1 MKTLIRAN
9 KLFQEIQSIDKEIKT
24 LETDLKNVI
33 NDDLTTHLDYTI
45 KNKPKK
51 EDILD
56 EDGSLKEMS
65 ISDGT
70 SWTTIFL
77 SKGSGVENSSVKN
90 EESFKKLNP
99 SEFVVMF
106 GALLTY
112 KQELRK
118 KLVDD
123 FKKLETKIKL

>member
-9 KLFQEIQSIDKEIKT
+9 ELFQEIQSIDKEIKV

-33 NDDLTTHLDYTI
+33 GDDLSTELSYEI

-51 EDILD
+51 ENILD
-56 EDGSLKEMS
+56 EDGS
-65 ISDGT
+65 IRNQ
-70 SWTTIFL
+70 TTISWIQSL
-77 SKGSGVENSSVKN
+77 SENMRDINTDEKCVT
-90 EESFKKLNP
+90 LNP

-106 GALLTY
+106 GALLNY
-112 KQELRK
+112 KKKLRK

>member
-9 KLFQEIQSIDKEIKT
+9 ELFQEIQSIDKEIKV

-33 NDDLTTHLDYTI
+33 GDDLSTELSYEI

-51 EDILD
+51 ENILD
-56 EDGSLKEMS
+56 EDGS
-65 ISDGT
+65 IRNQ
-70 SWTTIFL
+70 TTISWIQSL
-77 SKGSGVENSSVKN
+77 SENMRDINTYEKCVT
-90 EESFKKLNP
+90 LNP

-106 GALLTY
+106 GALLNY
-112 KQELRK
+112 KKELRK

>member
-9 KLFQEIQSIDKEIKT
+9 ELFLEIQSIDKEIKV

-33 NDDLTTHLDYTI
+33 GDDLSTELSYEI

-51 EDILD
+51 ENILD
-56 EDGSLKEMS
+56 EDGS
-65 ISDGT
+65 IRNQ
-70 SWTTIFL
+70 TTISWIQSL
-77 SKGSGVENSSVKN
+77 SENMRDINTDEKCVT
-90 EESFKKLNP
+90 LNP

-106 GALLTY
+106 GALLNY
-112 KQELRK
+112 KKKLRK